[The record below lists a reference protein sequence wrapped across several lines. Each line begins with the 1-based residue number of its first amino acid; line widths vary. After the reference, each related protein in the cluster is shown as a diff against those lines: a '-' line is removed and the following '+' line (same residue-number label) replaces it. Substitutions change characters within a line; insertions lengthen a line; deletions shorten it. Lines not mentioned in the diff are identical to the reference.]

1 MTKQT
6 IDELGTFKNILVA
19 TDFQACSKRATQAGA
34 NLAKA
39 SGGQLFLH
47 HTCELPA
54 YGYPGLEFSAADWLT
69 PIQEYA
75 QRCLDEAVRTLSA
88 SGIRTSGSLGLGIPW
103 EQILRAATRVDADV
117 IVIGTH
123 GRRGFSHA
131 FLGSVAER
139 VVRASP
145 IPVLTIRGAAPDSE
159 PRRDVP

>member
-1 MTKQT
+1 MSSARSRTSSSQLT
-6 IDELGTFKNILVA
+6 
-19 TDFQACSKRATQAGA
+19 SRRARNA
-34 NLAKA
+34 
-39 SGGQLFLH
+39 LFLH